1 MNTILFQKE
10 VKVAQRT
17 YCTHRLLAQFAFSND
32 PIATK
37 LLRDGVSVATA
48 ENWLAEATEFY
59 QIVVPLAEFMLKCG
73 VHKDELRQ
81 ARAMVDAIT
90 TKTIVTDLPEN

>member
-17 YCTHRLLAQFAFSND
+17 YRTHRLLAQFAFSDD
-32 PIATK
+32 PMATK
-37 LLRDGVSVATA
+37 LLRDGAFAAS

-81 ARAMVDAIT
+81 TRAMVDAIT